1 MAIIHEGE
9 GSFCI
14 GFNGNFLVEI
24 LGMCKTE
31 EVKIKMTSAKG
42 ACVVEPVG
50 EDLNFSFLLMPLRD
64 FADE

>member
-1 MAIIHEGE
+1 
-9 GSFCI
+9 
-14 GFNGNFLVEI
+14 
-24 LGMCKTE
+24 
-31 EVKIKMTSAKG
+31 MTSAKG